1 MVDIMA
7 PGCELRAL
15 NVMNNSGCPL
25 KALNALNRTWLWVRR
40 ITQDLISLGL

>member
-7 PGCELRAL
+7 LGCELRAL
-15 NVMNNSGCPL
+15 NVMNNSSCPL
-25 KALNALNRTWLWVRR
+25 KALNALNRTWLWVIR